1 MTAMPLPTYTILP
14 TPPLTE
20 LATGL
25 RFPEGPVVMP
35 DGSIALVEIE
45 AKRLTRVSLDGR
57 KSIIAEMT
65 GGPNGAALGADG
77 KLYVT
82 NNGGFDWRETA
93 HGLYPIGQASDYS
106 GGRIE
111 RVDPASGQIET
122 LYTACDGRGLRGP
135 NDLVLDASG
144 DIYFT
149 DLGKTR
155 AHDMD
160 RCGVYY
166 ARRDGSHIVQVAGP
180 TLTANGC
187 SLSPDGKILYFV
199 ETESARLWAVDLDAP
214 GKARRAPFPSP
225 NGARFLAQVGGAYQR
240 FDSMAVD
247 AAGNICIATLLNGG
261 ITIVSPDGQTI
272 RFLPLPDIMTTNI
285 CFGGPDM
292 GTAYC
297 TLSAKGRLVSFDW
310 RAAVGTTGLKLND
323 GRA

>member
-1 MTAMPLPTYTILP
+1 MPMPTYTVLP
-14 TPPLTE
+14 APKLAE

-35 DGSIALVEIE
+35 DGSMVLVEIE
-45 AKRLTRVSLDGR
+45 AKRLTRVARDGA
-57 KSIIAEMT
+57 KTTIAEMK

-77 KLYVT
+77 KIYVT
-82 NNGGFDWRETA
+82 NNGGFDWREDA
-93 HGLYPIGQASDYS
+93 HGLFPVRQASDYS

-111 RVDPASGQIET
+111 RVDPATGKIET

-135 NDLVLDASG
+135 NDLVLDAAG
-144 DIYFT
+144 DIFFT

-166 ARRDGSHIVQVAGP
+166 AKADGSKVVQIAGP
-180 TLTANGC
+180 TVTANGC

-199 ETESARLWAVDLDAP
+199 ETESARLWAVDLEGP
-214 GKARRAPFPSP
+214 GQPLRAPFPSP
-225 NGARFLAQVGGAYQR
+225 NGARFVAQVGGAYQR

-247 AAGNICIATLLNGG
+247 AAGNICIATLINGG

-272 RFLPLPDIMTTNI
+272 RFLPMPDLMTTNI

-292 GTAYC
+292 GTAFV

-310 RAAVGTTGLKLND
+310 KAAVGTVGLKLHD